1 MSIVGHWRWA
11 GSAEG
16 AQGAQGLRGLLL
28 YPRGTIRPW
37 SLAEVVTT
45 TSGSVIGGDG
55 PSRPPPGPRCC
66 NHLGHQSGQQ
76 RSVDTGH
83 WSQLSVISWHQGH
96 TGTSLVIPVASGQ
109 AGIFHGAFSQVK
121 ARSSY
126 LIKPSTNRS
135 YSPYIL
141 CAGHREQCHWNV
153 LRW

>member
-1 MSIVGHWRWA
+1 MGHWRWA

-16 AQGAQGLRGLLL
+16 ARGAQGRIIIVVPQQRHRYAHGGWLRL
-28 YPRGTIRPW
+28 
-37 SLAEVVTT
+37 VVT